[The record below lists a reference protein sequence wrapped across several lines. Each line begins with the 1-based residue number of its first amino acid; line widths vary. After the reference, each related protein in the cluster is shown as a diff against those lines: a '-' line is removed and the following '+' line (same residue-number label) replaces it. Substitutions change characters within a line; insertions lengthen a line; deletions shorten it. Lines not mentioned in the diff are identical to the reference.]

1 MDSNGDLPTETP
13 FTISGSNRS
22 DHWQRGGNAVRPA
35 QVKHAFE
42 QPGFMRVQSNICPA
56 CKTGTL
62 EPDCTT
68 LTTLACCLL
77 GPCSAPCFMENR
89 CPVCGYLDGWACC

>member
-56 CKTGTL
+56 CRVSIQYTGEGRFVYGVT
-62 EPDCTT
+62 
-68 LTTLACCLL
+68 
-77 GPCSAPCFMENR
+77 SAVGMLVVHRPI
-89 CPVCGYLDGWACC
+89 PL